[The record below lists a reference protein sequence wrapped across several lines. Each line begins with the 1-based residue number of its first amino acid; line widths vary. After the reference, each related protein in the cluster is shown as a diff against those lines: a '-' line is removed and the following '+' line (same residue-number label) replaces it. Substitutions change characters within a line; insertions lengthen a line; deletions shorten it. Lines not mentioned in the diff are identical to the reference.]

1 MQDCDALQATPAL
14 APGAAEEAISNDV
27 PLTDLSASS
36 LVDVVTPLE
45 SQEDVQNTLE
55 TQQDHAAVYAPGPD
69 TTPEQTP
76 NQIAA
81 IAVSGS
87 TGSAAASKA
96 LAMRQSPSK
105 HAKKLQ
111 RKNFSHSE
119 ARLREIK
126 RENKMMVD
134 RLAHVAPSQSQTPLP
149 PVPVASAG
157 VNRRKAADS
166 INEQNYAIF
175 RRLQAV
181 QPSKEICREQ
191 LELDFKANQQY
202 VQNASHYRSATPTSS
217 RLDFV

>member
-1 MQDCDALQATPAL
+1 MDVVCQTLQSFISSMQDCDALQATPAL

-105 HAKKLQ
+105 HVKPDKQQL
-111 RKNFSHSE
+111 
-119 ARLREIK
+119 
-126 RENKMMVD
+126 
-134 RLAHVAPSQSQTPLP
+134 
-149 PVPVASAG
+149 ASAKSG
-157 VNRRKAADS
+157 KETVS
-166 INEQNYAIF
+166 I
-175 RRLQAV
+175 
-181 QPSKEICREQ
+181 
-191 LELDFKANQQY
+191 
-202 VQNASHYRSATPTSS
+202 
-217 RLDFV
+217 